1 MPKNGKRPT
10 VRQQEA
16 MKRAGLNPRDWLVSK
31 NLANQLHLV
40 KRGDESKKEVI
51 SA

>member
-1 MPKNGKRPT
+1 VPKNGKRPT

-16 MKRAGLNPRDWLVSK
+16 MKRAGLNPHDWFVSK
-31 NLANQLHLV
+31 NLANELYLV
-40 KRGDESKKEVI
+40 KRDGKESMTI

>member
-10 VRQQEA
+10 VRQQDA
-16 MKRAGLNPRDWLVSK
+16 IRAAGLNPRDWLVSK

-40 KRGDESKKEVI
+40 KRDDSISKI
-51 SA
+51 IPA